1 MDAVLSADRF
11 DSVTK
16 DTYPRGLPPWAYG
29 SATANRLELERVLKP
44 SWQLACHI
52 SNIAAPGDYTTFEL
66 GHDSIVVLR
75 DRAGEIRAFHNV
87 CRHRAARLVEGNG
100 TCRGAITCPYHGW
113 TYNLDGTLRG
123 LPVRESFPDLDLDLH
138 GLVPVHV
145 ATMVGFVFVC
155 LAEMPPPPPAT
166 LWGGMLDDLLPYQIE
181 KMQPITPVYEEVW
194 DVDWKVAMDNYL
206 ESYHVPVGHPGLA
219 RMFTPDYDDQL
230 NLASGVARGVSW
242 LREAPSSQPDEARYQ
257 ALLPLVTTHL
267 PEPNRRCWRFYSM
280 LPNLG
285 MDVYPDQADFFQIL
299 PRGPGKCVVR
309 GGAFALADDR
319 PEMREV
325 QALGTKLNDQVNAED
340 RTLCARV
347 QLGLRSSAYRP
358 GPLSR
363 HEICVLQFHDLIR
376 AAIPEMRETVQPA
389 GFV

>member
-1 MDAVLSADRF
+1 MDAVFPADRF
-11 DSVTK
+11 DSVAK

-29 SATANRLELERVLKP
+29 SAAANRLELERVLKP
-44 SWQLACHI
+44 SWQLACHV

-75 DRAGEIRAFHNV
+75 DRNGDIRAFHNV

-123 LPVRESFPDLDLDLH
+123 LPVRESFPDLDLGLH

-145 ATMVGFVFVC
+145 STMVGFVFVC
-155 LAEMPPPPPAT
+155 LGETPPPPPAT

-181 KMQPITPVYEEVW
+181 KMRPITPVYEEAW

-242 LREAPSSQPDEARYQ
+242 LREAPSAQPDEARYQ

-267 PEPNRRCWRFYSM
+267 PEANRRCWRFYSM

-285 MDVYPDQADFFQIL
+285 VDVYPDQVDFFQIL

-309 GGAFALADDR
+309 GGAFALPDDR

-325 QALGTKLNDQVNAED
+325 QALCTKLNDQVNAED

-347 QLGLRSSAYRP
+347 QLGLRSSSYRP

-376 AAIPEMRETVQPA
+376 KSIPEMRETVPPA
-389 GFV
+389 GFE